1 MNEVSIFSLF
11 LNLPLTRL
19 YSQYLIVSINR
30 YKVKHMRRKICLLTF
45 NFLVLAM
52 CSVPMRSPAQQETDS
67 LANALKSKILGK
79 LNNFTFGLYIDAY
92 YNWTIM
98 SQKDTSNVIP
108 FSGNCP
114 VQDQIRMNVAA
125 LEFYY
130 NAEKVRGKLAIQY
143 GDAPNLL
150 AAPEMQFIKTLRQ
163 ANFGFR
169 IVKDLWLDFGYM
181 LNPIGIESSW
191 PVINQISV
199 VTVGGYYEPGSVL
212 GAKLSYR
219 FSPKFSGGL
228 MIGNPFSLAY
238 SQNTHMAG
246 IVFLTYEPWKKLSL
260 TYNNFFG
267 NQALVDAEVNND
279 IVYNNIIIRYF
290 PTKSIDLT
298 GQFDFAVQTNS
309 QLPPD
314 TNKTALMCSG
324 FVQANYQ
331 INKLFALTARFEYLY
346 DPHGFLT
353 GFYTYNDKVTGLST
367 RGFTVSFEYK
377 PVSFGYIRAAYRYL
391 HANNGN
397 KVFYSNTTDFMQS
410 IIFTTGV
417 RF

>member
-1 MNEVSIFSLF
+1 M
-11 LNLPLTRL
+11 
-19 YSQYLIVSINR
+19 
-30 YKVKHMRRKICLLTF
+30 
-45 NFLVLAM
+45 
-52 CSVPMRSPAQQETDS
+52 D
-67 LANALKSKILGK
+67 
-79 LNNFTFGLYIDAY
+79 D
-92 YNWTIM
+92 M

-219 FSPKFSGGL
+219 FSPKFSGGSHDRSL
-228 MIGNPFSLAY
+228 FTRIFSKH
-238 SQNTHMAG
+238 THG
-246 IVFLTYEPWKKLSL
+246 TLCSDLR
-260 TYNNFFG
+260 
-267 NQALVDAEVNND
+267 ALEKTLVN
-279 IVYNNIIIRYF
+279 
-290 PTKSIDLT
+290 L
-298 GQFDFAVQTNS
+298 
-309 QLPPD
+309 
-314 TNKTALMCSG
+314 
-324 FVQANYQ
+324 
-331 INKLFALTARFEYLY
+331 
-346 DPHGFLT
+346 
-353 GFYTYNDKVTGLST
+353 
-367 RGFTVSFEYK
+367 
-377 PVSFGYIRAAYRYL
+377 
-391 HANNGN
+391 
-397 KVFYSNTTDFMQS
+397 
-410 IIFTTGV
+410 
-417 RF
+417 

>member
-1 MNEVSIFSLF
+1 MRKFYSLTLWLFSILLICFIPVS
-11 LNLPLTRL
+11 
-19 YSQYLIVSINR
+19 V
-30 YKVKHMRRKICLLTF
+30 V
-45 NFLVLAM
+45 
-52 CSVPMRSPAQQETDS
+52 AQTSTDS
-67 LANALKSKILGK
+67 LADALKSKILGK

-92 YNWTIM
+92 YNWTIQ
-98 SQKDTSNVIP
+98 SQKDTSNLVP
-108 FSGNCP
+108 FSANCP
-114 VQDQIRMNVAA
+114 IQDQIRMNVAA

-169 IVKDLWLDFGYM
+169 IIKDLWIDFGYL

-191 PVINQISV
+191 PVLNQISV

-219 FSPKFSGGL
+219 FSPKFTGGI

-238 SQNTHMAG
+238 AQNTHMAG
-246 IVFLTYEPWKKLSL
+246 ITFLTYQPWSTLSF

-267 NQALVDAEVNND
+267 NQALIDAEVKNN
-279 IVYNNIIIRYF
+279 IVYNNIIIRYN
-290 PTKSIDLT
+290 PVKSLELT
-298 GQFDFAVQTNS
+298 GQFDFALQTNS

-331 INKLFALTARFEYLY
+331 INKVFALAARFEYLD

-353 GFYTYNDKVTGLST
+353 GTYSYKNKLTGLST

-397 KVFYSNTTDFMQS
+397 KVFYSNSTDYMQS